1 VPNVVTGISQDGNID
16 ALTRALQ
23 AAKLSLEPLQVLD
36 AGEVAPTLTPT
47 RLVDT
52 SLLTGGGLE
61 TGTGVPGLTGR
72 GLPGIGAT
80 SPPEIDGDSI
90 WVRLSDFEIPDD
102 EIENYALALEA
113 GRSVVAYAAVAA
125 TVRAVEAAFR
135 ASGLANVKTF

>member
-1 VPNVVTGISQDGNID
+1 MPNVVTGISQDGNID
-16 ALTRALQ
+16 ALARALQ
-23 AAKLSLEPLQVLD
+23 AAKLSLEPLQVVD
-36 AGEVAPTLTPT
+36 AADTAPTLPST
-47 RLVDT
+47 RLADT
-52 SLLTGGGLE
+52 SLLIGSGLD

-80 SPPEIDGDSI
+80 SQPEIDGDSI

-102 EIENYALALEA
+102 ELENYALALEA

-125 TVRAVEAAFR
+125 TVGAVEAAFR

>member
-1 VPNVVTGISQDGNID
+1 MPFVVTGISQDGNTA
-16 ALTRALQ
+16 ALEQALK
-23 AAKLSLEPLQVLD
+23 AAGLSLEVFEVLGPDD
-36 AGEVAPTLTPT
+36 ADSIATGGHI
-47 RLVDT
+47 DT
-52 SLLTGGGLE
+52 AIITGGGLE

-102 EIENYALALEA
+102 ELENYALALEA
-113 GRSVVAYAAVAA
+113 GRSVVAYAAVSAN
-125 TVRAVEAAFR
+125 VRAVEAAFR